1 MALFSYRAINE
12 DGKEIQGSIDAVDLH
27 AATRAIEDL
36 HVEVVDVH
44 EASRSKR
51 TVPASADTKNNDA
64 RTFAFEGTDAT
75 GIAHRGTIQAP
86 TKFDAFQKLKSDQ
99 KLTVKMLAPM
109 GTLPTYNDSDVDLW
123 QKDSVP
129 PIVKPEPVP
138 SRTIENVPSAPK
150 PSLQFTP
157 PVVPSPHKP
166 IPTSTEPAHKEQ
178 SSVYHSIVSTLRLYA
193 GWLLAWY
200 GLFVA
205 VGYYATSRSL
215 PWDIPFVQA
224 FYVSPLIF
232 SFTVS
237 IFLFLLLSQ
246 FHRILRGKLILGVL
260 LSLLGIGLIVIVRST
275 I

>member
-12 DGKEIQGSIDAVDLH
+12 DGKEIQGSIDAADLD

-44 EASRSKR
+44 ESSRSKR
-51 TVPASADTKNNDA
+51 SAPPSADAQKNDS
-64 RTFAFEGTDAT
+64 RTFAFEGADTT
-75 GIAHRGTIQAP
+75 GMVHRGTVQAP

-99 KLTVKMLAPM
+99 KLTIKMLAPM
-109 GTLPTYNDSDVDLW
+109 GTLPTYNDSDLDLW

-129 PIVKPEPVP
+129 AAKPEAVP
-138 SRTIENVPSAPK
+138 TIKEIERAPSPPK
-150 PSLQFTP
+150 ASLQFSP
-157 PVVPSPHKP
+157 PVVPTPQTTISSPVEHSHAERP
-166 IPTSTEPAHKEQ
+166 
-178 SSVYHSIVSTLRLYA
+178 SVYHSIVSTLRLYA

-205 VGYYATSRSL
+205 VGYYATYRSL

-246 FHRILRGKLILGVL
+246 LHRTLRGKLMLGVL
-260 LSLLGIGLIVIVRST
+260 LSVVGIGLIVIVRST